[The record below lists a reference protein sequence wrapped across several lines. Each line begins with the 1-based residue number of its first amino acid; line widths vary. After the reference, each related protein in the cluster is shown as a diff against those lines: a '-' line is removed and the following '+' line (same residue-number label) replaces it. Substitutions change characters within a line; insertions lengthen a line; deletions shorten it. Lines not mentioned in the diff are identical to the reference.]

1 MKSQDIEINCEDNQ
15 GNNPLM
21 LACVRGY
28 NHDATELSDG
38 TDRKQKIVQ
47 MLMDQ
52 GANIKMYA
60 RDGINNPLHWSCY
73 FGDLMVTRL
82 LVDKIPG
89 LSITILYNISAS
101 EE

>member
-1 MKSQDIEINCEDNQ
+1 
-15 GNNPLM
+15 
-21 LACVRGY
+21 
-28 NHDATELSDG
+28 
-38 TDRKQKIVQ
+38 
-47 MLMDQ
+47 
-52 GANIKMYA
+52 MYA

-101 EE
+101 EEWFRVLSYGSYSNVLKRNIEPYIG